1 MSIERIFLACVF
13 VVGAACSDSNS
24 ASPDS
29 SVAPGDARAGDTS
42 PVGTVVPTTWI
53 DVAAGT
59 FTMGSPAA
67 ENCRDADE
75 VAHQVTLTRA
85 FRLDEKEVTRGAFR
99 SLMGYDPSFA
109 EGCGDDCP
117 VESVTWHEAAAY
129 CNALSSAKGLQQCY
143 ACSGSGESTSCSP
156 SASPFADCEGYR
168 LPTEA
173 EWEYAARAGT
183 TGAFYNG
190 GITSCMTTDGNAGR
204 IAWYKVNSSGGPHTV
219 KSKDANPWGLYDL
232 SGNVYEWTND
242 WYQQDLGSA
251 ASTDPVGP
259 QSGSERVMR
268 GGAWY
273 YNAHH
278 ARSAN
283 RERFKPAKRFTFVG
297 FRCAQTQLGGK

>member
-1 MSIERIFLACVF
+1 
-13 VVGAACSDSNS
+13 
-24 ASPDS
+24 
-29 SVAPGDARAGDTS
+29 
-42 PVGTVVPTTWI
+42 
-53 DVAAGT
+53 
-59 FTMGSPAA
+59 MGSPAS

-75 VAHQVTLTRA
+75 AAHQVTLTRA
-85 FRLDEKEVTRGAFR
+85 FRLAETEVTRAQFS

-109 EGCGDDCP
+109 DSCDDCP

-129 CNALSSAKGLQQCY
+129 CNALSTADGLSPCY
-143 ACSGSGESTSCSP
+143 SCSGSGESTSCSP
-156 SASPFADCEGYR
+156 SAAPFVDCAGYR

-173 EWEYAARAGT
+173 EWEYAARAGS
-183 TGAFYNG
+183 TGALYNG
-190 GITSCMTTDGNAGR
+190 GISSCMTTDGNAGR
-204 IAWYKVNSSGGPHTV
+204 IAWYKVNSAGAPHAV
-219 KSKDANPWGLYDL
+219 GSKDANPWGLYDM

-251 ASTDPVGP
+251 ASTDPTGP
-259 QSGSERVMR
+259 ASGSERVMR

-283 RERFKPAKRFTFVG
+283 RERFKPNKRFTFVG